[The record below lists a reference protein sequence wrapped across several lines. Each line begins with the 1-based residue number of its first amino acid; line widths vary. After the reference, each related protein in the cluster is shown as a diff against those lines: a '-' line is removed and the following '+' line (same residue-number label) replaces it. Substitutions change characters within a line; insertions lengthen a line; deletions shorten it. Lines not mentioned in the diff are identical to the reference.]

1 MSDPTDPTVAQDG
14 HVEVHQQSDAD
25 ALELRPAAALRPHL
39 LASYLP
45 RFPAE
50 NLSPSHLTTERTAP
64 ILHRAKTT
72 LRSDQNS
79 PCQGTSS

>member
-25 ALELRPAAALRPHL
+25 ALELQIRPKLRLVDREQRLDGL
-39 LASYLP
+39 LVSYLP

-50 NLSPSHLTTERTAP
+50 NLSPSQATTE
-64 ILHRAKTT
+64 
-72 LRSDQNS
+72 
-79 PCQGTSS
+79 